1 MEPTTWPPVSTLTRA
16 AGPGWTGL
24 WSLLFTTE
32 RAIEALVQTTSFSE
46 ALDLISLGEE
56 LRAAGDDVAERHPR
70 TVASATAADLGPV
83 ASAAEIPNARAT
95 IATLLSAV
103 IAQSDDLLTRAP
115 SADDALW
122 LSGLTASLFA
132 ARANLNGTGA

>member
-16 AGPGWTGL
+16 AGSGWTGL

-32 RAIEALVQTTSFSE
+32 RAVAALVQTASFGE
-46 ALDLISLGEE
+46 ALDLIWLGEE
-56 LRAAGDDVAERHPR
+56 LRAAGDDVAGRHPR

-83 ASAAEIPNARAT
+83 ASAAEIPDARVT
-95 IATLLSAV
+95 IARLLSEV

-115 SADDALW
+115 SAGDALR

-132 ARANLNGTGA
+132 ARANLNAAGA